1 MAGSGKA
8 TIDRVIG
15 ITQREEGH
23 GAGRRKAAHDGG
35 QVSLRLHKANA
46 GDRPTPA
53 RSLRRKA
60 RRRRC

>member
-23 GAGRRKAAHDGG
+23 GARPAQGR
-35 QVSLRLHKANA
+35 S
-46 GDRPTPA
+46 
-53 RSLRRKA
+53 
-60 RRRRC
+60 